1 MGLFDVHAHLTHPDL
16 SGDIEA
22 VLARAQAA
30 GVTTIVSNGLN
41 PADNAAVL
49 DLARRFPIVKPAL
62 GLYPVDAV
70 LADMLAAG
78 ESYPGQREAWPT
90 QVAIDWLREHVE
102 QAFAVGEIGL
112 DGHWVKEPFWPAQD
126 DAFRALVRLAM
137 DAGKAVIIHT
147 RKRERRTLEL
157 LDELGAT
164 RVNWHCFTGRLSLAR
179 EIARR
184 GHYLSIPANVR
195 RSESFTR
202 MLETLPRELLL
213 LETDSPYLGPEKD
226 RPSEPAHVQQTAAFA
241 AELWKTSDE
250 AARAQLA
257 QNFETLFGVAP

>member
-16 SGDIEA
+16 FQDIEG
-22 VLARAQAA
+22 VLSRARAA
-30 GVTTIVSNGLN
+30 GVTSIVSNGLN

-49 DLARRFPIVKPAL
+49 ALSERFPIVKPAF

-70 LADMLAAG
+70 LAEMLAAG

-90 QVAIDWLREHVE
+90 SEAIDWVREHVDR
-102 QAFAVGEIGL
+102 AFAIGEIGL
-112 DGHWVKEPFWPAQD
+112 DGYWVKGPFWPAQD
-126 DAFRALVRLAM
+126 QAFCSLVQLAL
-137 DAGKAVIIHT
+137 DAGKPIIIHT

-157 LDELGAT
+157 LDELGAR

-202 MLETLPRELLL
+202 MLEALPRERLL
-213 LETDSPYLGPEKD
+213 LETDAPYLGPEKD
-226 RPSEPAHVQQTAAFA
+226 IQNEPANVKHTAAFA
-241 AELWKTSDE
+241 AELWGTSEE
-250 AARAQLA
+250 AAAQQLA
-257 QNFETLFGVAP
+257 HNFEALFGVAP